1 MLHKNIESNDTGNV
15 SNVTIISIMYLLQQ
29 AGELLQDI
37 QVRKSLWYNIFI
49 IQLLTFTVQQPQQLL
64 PRLLWS
70 SGDH

>member
-15 SNVTIISIMYLLQQ
+15 SYVTIISIMYLLQQ

-64 PRLLWS
+64 PRLL
-70 SGDH
+70 